1 MSYVNQR
8 NMALIA
14 IAVVIP
20 AAMIWVLYSDGYPG
34 TSKPDET
41 SAPNVDANPSSIKVV
56 ASFFPLYD
64 FAKHVAGEKANV
76 TSVIPNGI
84 EPHDWEPTAQQVLQ
98 LQSAD
103 LFIYNGAGM
112 DNWANKVEA
121 KIKVN
126 ASEGLA
132 LLTENKGNPNAH
144 TWLDPVMAMRQV
156 GLIRNGLIKA
166 DPQNTEYYSQN
177 AETYINQLQEL
188 DEKIKSELSSCA
200 KSDFI
205 AFHSAFS
212 YFSARYGLKQHTISG
227 DNPEGEIRPQ
237 TLSELV
243 TFAREYD
250 INVVYSEELV
260 DPRNAQVIANE
271 IPNGKVLVL
280 SPIEGIEAEEQAQG
294 TGYLEKMQENLENLK
309 QGLDCK

>member
-1 MSYVNQR
+1 
-8 NMALIA
+8 MALIA

-20 AAMIWVLYSDGYPG
+20 AAMIWVLYSEGYFG
-34 TSKPDET
+34 MSQANDTSSPD
-41 SAPNVDANPSSIKVV
+41 VDANTASIKAV

-64 FAKHVAGEKANV
+64 FMKHVAGEKANV
-76 TSVIPNGI
+76 TLMIPNGI
-84 EPHDWEPTAQQVLQ
+84 EPHDWEPTAQQVLK
-98 LQSAD
+98 LRSAD
-103 LFIYNGAGM
+103 LFVYNGAGI
-112 DNWANKVEA
+112 DRWASKVEA
-121 KIKVN
+121 KLKVN

-132 LLTENKGNPNAH
+132 LLTESGGNPDPH
-144 TWLDPVMAMRQV
+144 TWLDPVMAKRQV
-156 GLIRNGLIKA
+156 ELIRNGLVKA
-166 DPQNTEYYSQN
+166 DPQNAEYYLQN
-177 AETYINQLQEL
+177 AEAYINKLEVL
-188 DEKIKSELSSCA
+188 DEKIRLELSSCT

-212 YFSARYGLKQHTISG
+212 YFSARYGLNQHTISG

-260 DPRNAQVIANE
+260 DPRNAQVIADE

-280 SPIEGIEAEEQAQG
+280 SPIEGIEAEEQMAG
-294 TGYLEKMQENLENLK
+294 IGYLEKMQENLENLK
-309 QGLDCK
+309 EGLDCE